1 MNFPKL
7 TIAAFAFAIL
17 TAPAPA
23 AAVCSN
29 TDLKGLWGYYHGRPL
44 GIFNV
49 YKLVGQFTADGQGN
63 LIGSWTLNS
72 TGAISTGTFTGSYAI
87 AENCTG
93 TLTFSTGDQSPANFN
108 IVLDAANQGFQ
119 MIQSDNGY
127 AQSGFGMAQ
136 GAATCGQT
144 GKKEVFA
151 ANLLGVLYPSDDI
164 EDIVGQLEFNG
175 KGNISGSATLS
186 VAGTISSVAV
196 TGTYTESADCSGTV
210 QITPA
215 GFSTMN
221 FNTVV
226 VSGGH
231 ELLLIETDS
240 NTFVAGTA
248 QGQGRI
254 YRHPETGRGAF

>member
-1 MNFPKL
+1 MHFPRL
-7 TIAAFAFAIL
+7 NIAAFVLAIL
-17 TAPAPA
+17 TAPVPA

-29 TDLKGLWGYYHGRPL
+29 ATLQGAWGYYHGRPL
-44 GIFNV
+44 GVSDANKV
-49 YKLVGQFTADGQGN
+49 VGQFTADGQGN
-63 LIGSWTLNS
+63 LSGSWTLSS
-72 TGAISTGTFTGSYAI
+72 TGTISTGTFTGSYTI
-87 AENCTG
+87 AANCTG
-93 TLTFSTGDQSPANFN
+93 TLTFSTEDQSPANFN
-108 IVLDAANQGFQ
+108 IVLDAGNRGFQ

-127 AQSGFGMAQ
+127 AQSGFGSAQ
-136 GAATCGQT
+136 ESATCGLT
-144 GKKEVFA
+144 GKKQVFA

-175 KGNISGSATLS
+175 KGSITGTATLS
-186 VAGTISSVAV
+186 VAGTISSVGVA
-196 TGTYTESADCSGTV
+196 GTYTESVDCTGTV

-226 VSGGH
+226 VSNGK

-248 QGQGRI
+248 Q
-254 YRHPETGRGAF
+254 E